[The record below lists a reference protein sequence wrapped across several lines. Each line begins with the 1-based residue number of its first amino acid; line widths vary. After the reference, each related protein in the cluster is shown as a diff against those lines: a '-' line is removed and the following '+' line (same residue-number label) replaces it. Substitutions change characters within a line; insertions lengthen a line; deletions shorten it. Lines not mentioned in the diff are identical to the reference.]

1 MRQLFI
7 FPSPFKGES
16 TMKGKPISFYY
27 GWVIVAVGALTLFFS
42 GPGQTYSV
50 SVFIDYYIARYGW
63 SRTAISTFYSIATLF
78 SGLAMPLVGRM
89 IDQRGHRKSLIW
101 ISILFAASCVW
112 MSFIS
117 APWMI
122 FIGFMLIR
130 LFGQG
135 SMSLIPAV
143 LVPQW
148 FIQKRGRALSFA
160 TIGGVMG
167 FAFMPPLNNMLVESF
182 GAPAAWIFWAT
193 ALLVIMLPVAFF
205 LVRNR
210 PEDMDLHPDGQ
221 VIAEG
226 DHTGDGEEIERSWT
240 FEEAKST
247 RAFWFMLF
255 CMVVPSLVNTG
266 ITFHMISI
274 VGEKGFESGFGAYIL
289 SITALTQIPLVFVA
303 GLLLDKVRVH
313 LFKGWNYLILALA
326 IILLTGAQSRIAL
339 LGYAICHG
347 VFVAFEG
354 ISTNVLWSNY
364 YGRLHLGKIRGITMA
379 VMVLGS
385 AFGPL
390 PFGAAFDLFGGY
402 REILFLALLLPV
414 MASILSFLSPPP
426 AVKE

>member
-1 MRQLFI
+1 LKNRQ
-7 FPSPFKGES
+7 
-16 TMKGKPISFYY
+16 ISFYY
-27 GWVIVAVGALTLFFS
+27 GWVIVGVGALTLFFS

-50 SVFIDYYIARYGW
+50 SVFIDYYISRYGW
-63 SRTAISTFYSIATLF
+63 SRTAISSFYSIATLF
-78 SGLAMPLVGRM
+78 SGLAMPIVGRM
-89 IDQRGHRKSLIW
+89 IDSQGHKKSLLLIC
-101 ISILFAASCVW
+101 ILFAVSCLW
-112 MSFIS
+112 MSIVS

-135 SMSLIPAV
+135 SMSLIPSV

-148 FIQKRGRALSFA
+148 FIRKRGKALSFA

-167 FAFMPPLNNMLVESF
+167 FAFMPPLNNMLVENF
-182 GAPAAWIFWAT
+182 GAPAAWVFWAV
-193 ALLVIMLPVAFF
+193 ALLVVMLPVAIF

-210 PEDMDLHPDGQ
+210 PEDMALLPDGDLP
-221 VIAEG
+221 AE
-226 DHTGDGEEIERSWT
+226 DEEYDDIEAYERSWT
-240 FEEAKST
+240 LEEAKRT

-274 VGEKGFESGFGAYIL
+274 VGERGFDSSFGAYIL

-303 GLLLDKVRVH
+303 GAMLDRVRVH
-313 LFKGWNYLILALA
+313 LFKGVNYLILALA
-326 IILLTGAQSRIAL
+326 IILLTSAQSRIAL
-339 LGYAICHG
+339 LAYAVCHG

-364 YGRLHLGKIRGITMA
+364 YGRMHLGKIRGITMA

-390 PFGAAFDLFGGY
+390 PFGAAFDFFGGY
-402 REILFLALLLPV
+402 REILFLSLLLP
-414 MASILSFLSPPP
+414 ATASFLAFGSPPP
-426 AVKE
+426 VFKE